1 MSDFKEKDKS
11 NSYLIKLTEVTK
23 SFGKN
28 VLFRNFSY
36 TFQKNGIYAIVGNSG
51 KGKTTLL
58 RIIAGL
64 DKRYSGELSVCGS
77 ISFMFQ
83 EHRLFPT
90 LSALDNILDI
100 SFDARTEENEAVAKE
115 LLLKLNFKEDELSK
129 FPSELSGGMRQRI
142 SFARAILKQSDIL
155 ILDEPTK
162 ELDSELRERIIEI
175 IKSEAER
182 RLVIVVS
189 HSKED
194 LSELSATQ
202 III

>member
-1 MSDFKEKDKS
+1 MSDLKEKYE
-11 NSYLIKLTEVTK
+11 NRSYSIKLTQVTK

-36 TFQKNGIYAIVGNSG
+36 TFPKSGIYAIVGNSG

-64 DKRYSGELSVCGS
+64 DKRYSGELSVYGS

-90 LSALDNILDI
+90 LSALDNVLDI
-100 SFDARTEENEAVAKE
+100 SFDARTEENEAAARE

-142 SFARAILKQSDIL
+142 SFARAILKRSDIL

-162 ELDSELRERIIEI
+162 ELDGELREKVIEI
-175 IKSEAER
+175 IKSEADR
-182 RLVIVVS
+182 RLVIIVS

-194 LSELSATQ
+194 QSELSATQ

>member
-100 SFDARTEENEAVAKE
+100 SFDARTEENEAVSKE

-142 SFARAILKQSDIL
+142 SFARAILRQSDIL

-182 RLVIVVS
+182 RLIIVVS